1 MFYDLHIHSGLSP
14 CGDSAM
20 TPNNIARMAVL
31 KGLQLIAVTDHNS
44 LKQQHVMAQV
54 AHEHGL
60 TYLYGVEIQSQE
72 EVHILGYFTTP
83 KAMDAMQKWIEDH
96 QIKVKNRPDF
106 FGEQTLFDSQ
116 DRIIEEE
123 PVALIFS
130 LNASLESCIRAIH
143 HKGGKAVL
151 AHLYGRKY
159 GLIQQLGFIPEGLAI
174 DGVELCDPREVPFYK
189 HEYPQ
194 YAHLPILCNSDAHQL
209 GDIHEARFTLD
220 EPVIKAWGI
229 R

>member
-20 TPNNIARMAVL
+20 TPHNIARMAVL
-31 KGLQLIAVTDHNS
+31 KGLQVIAVTDHNS
-44 LKQQHVMAQV
+44 LKQQHVMAEV
-54 AHEHGL
+54 ARQYGL

-72 EVHILGYFTTP
+72 EIHILGYFTSE
-83 KAMDAMQKWIEDH
+83 KDVDAMQRWIEDH
-96 QIKVKNRPDF
+96 QIKVKNRPAY
-106 FGEQTLFDSQ
+106 FGEQILYDAHDQFV
-116 DRIIEEE
+116 EEE

-130 LNASLESCIRAIH
+130 LNASLESCIKAIH

-159 GLIQQLGFIPEGLAI
+159 GLIQQLGFIPEGLRI
-174 DGVELCDPREVPFYK
+174 DGVELCDPREVPFFK
-189 HEYPQ
+189 NEYPQ
-194 YAHLPILCNSDAHQL
+194 YAQLPILCNSDAHRL
-209 GDIHEARFTLD
+209 GDIHEARFWLDDPTLR
-220 EPVIKAWGI
+220 AWGI